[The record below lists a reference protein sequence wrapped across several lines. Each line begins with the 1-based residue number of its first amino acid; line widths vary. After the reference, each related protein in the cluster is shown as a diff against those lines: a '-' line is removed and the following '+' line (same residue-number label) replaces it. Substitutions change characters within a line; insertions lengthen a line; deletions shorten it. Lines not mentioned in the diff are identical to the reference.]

1 MRTAKTEEAMRPHNL
16 TERLA
21 RASARRRWRVIG
33 AWMLAV
39 VASAAA
45 IGGFLGSALTTDDDF
60 TGEPEAQR
68 AEQVLE
74 RAFPPVRRDQG
85 FRVDE
90 AVIVSSPRLTA
101 DEPDF
106 ARRLKTLG
114 AQIEAAG
121 ASEVVAG
128 PVSRDRHS
136 ALLLVEL
143 GGDVEP
149 VVERVAAANGRDG
162 FRTLIAGEESID
174 ADFSRASDE
183 DLGRGETFG
192 LALAL
197 VVLIAVFG
205 GVVAAVVPIGMA
217 IASIVVA
224 LAVVAGIG
232 QVAVLNFVVVNV
244 LVMMGLAVG
253 IDYSLFVVSRFRE
266 ERRAGRGL
274 EDAVA
279 AAGATASRA
288 VLFSGATVVLA
299 LVGMFLVPQTVFRS
313 IAVGA
318 IAVVLVSVLAAL
330 TLLPAT
336 LAVLGDRIE
345 RLRVPLVGRRAH
357 GGGLWSRVAAVA
369 LRRPGTCLAAGVALL
384 IALAAPYAS
393 IETGEAGVAT
403 LPESFQTR
411 AAYEAIESAFG
422 PQGTAAAEV
431 VVQGQRTPELRA
443 AVARLR
449 AAVAEDPDYGKTSV
463 DVAPSAT
470 VTRVTVPVDGD
481 AVGKQAMA
489 AVQDLRERYVPRA
502 FAGVDAE
509 VLVGGQSADEL
520 DFAGIARSRQPIVFA
535 FVLGLSFLVLMA
547 AFRSVV
553 VPLTAIATNLLS
565 VGAAY
570 GLLVL
575 VFQHG
580 VGADLLGF
588 QRADTVA
595 AWLPLFL
602 FTILFGLSMDY
613 HVFLLSRIR
622 ERWLATG
629 DTAGSVAFG
638 VGTTAR
644 LITGAALIMVAVFG
658 GFATGQLVMFQQ
670 MGFGLGV
677 AVLIDATLVRSVIV
691 PAAMALLGRWNW
703 WLPGRPHR
711 AGRLEPGVDAA

>member
-1 MRTAKTEEAMRPHNL
+1 MRVKNL

-21 RASARRRWRVIG
+21 RASTRRKWLVIG
-33 AWMLAV
+33 GWMLAV

-45 IGGFLGSALTTDDDF
+45 IAGLLGSAVTTDDDF
-60 TGEPEAQR
+60 TGRPEAQR
-68 AEQVLE
+68 AEQVLK
-74 RAFPPVRRDQG
+74 RAFPPVRGDRG

-90 AVIVSSPRLTA
+90 AVIVSSSNLSAEDPRF
-101 DEPDF
+101 D
-106 ARRLKTLG
+106 RRMSSLAAGLR
-114 AQIEAAG
+114 AAG
-121 ASEVVAG
+121 ASEVRAG
-128 PVSRDRHS
+128 PVSHDHHS

-149 VVERVAAANGRDG
+149 VVERVVAADGQDG
-162 FRTLIAGEESID
+162 FRALIVGEESID
-174 ADFSRASDE
+174 ADFSDAADE
-183 DLGRGETFG
+183 DLARGEQFG

-197 VVLIAVFG
+197 IVLVAVFG
-205 GVVAAVVPIGMA
+205 GVVAAVVPIAVAVAG
-217 IASIVVA
+217 IVVA

-232 QVAVLNFVVVNV
+232 QAFVLNFVVVNV

-266 ERRAGRGL
+266 ERRAGRAL

-279 AAGATASRA
+279 VAGATASRA

-299 LVGMFLVPQTVFRS
+299 LVGMFLVPHTVFRS

-330 TLLPAT
+330 TLLPAA

-345 RLRVPLVGRRAH
+345 RLRVPVLGRRA
-357 GGGLWSRVAAVA
+357 GGGVWSRVAGVA
-369 LRRPGTCLAAGVALL
+369 LRRPAASLAAGVVVLV
-384 IALAAPYAS
+384 ALAAPYAS
-393 IETGEAGVAT
+393 IETGTAGVGT

-411 AAYEAIESAFG
+411 TAYEAIEHAFG

-431 VVQGQRTPELRA
+431 VVQGERTPELRA
-443 AVARLR
+443 AVADLR
-449 AAVAEDPDYGKTSV
+449 ETLARDAHYGETSV
-463 DVAPSAT
+463 DVAADRG
-470 VTRVTVPVDGD
+470 VTRITVSVDAD
-481 AVGKQAMA
+481 AAGPEAMT
-489 AVQDLRERYVPRA
+489 AVKELRERYVPRA
-502 FAGVDAE
+502 FAGLDAE
-509 VLVGGQSADEL
+509 ALVGGASADEL
-520 DFAGIARSRQPIVFA
+520 DFAAIARDRQPIVFA
-535 FVLGLSFLVLMA
+535 FVLGLSFLVLVA
-547 AFRSVV
+547 AFRSIAI
-553 VPLTAIATNLLS
+553 PLTAIATNLLS

-588 QRADTVA
+588 QAADTVES
-595 AWLPLFL
+595 WLPLFL

-629 DTAGSVAFG
+629 DTRASIAFG

-644 LITGAALIMVAVFG
+644 LITGAALIMVAVFA
-658 GFATGQLVMFQQ
+658 GFASGQLVMFQQ
-670 MGFGLGV
+670 MGFGLGA

-691 PAAMALLGRWNW
+691 PSAMALLGRWNW
-703 WLPGRPHR
+703 WVPGRPRR
-711 AGRLEPGVDAA
+711 AAALEPGADAA